1 MPTTG
6 TSLTVIYDNFMM
18 MAKDYRLITLYN
30 TSLTDFE
37 NYLEGFLVSA
47 IQTFNVC
54 DQSLAYSAGAFT
66 ETLTQKNITILAK
79 LIKRYWLEKEVADI
93 TQMNL
98 HITDRDYK
106 IYSEAQNLTAKKAL
120 LILEREEVSQLL
132 VNYSLNNNVDWAS
145 WYAGTYYTP

>member
-6 TSLTVIYDNFMM
+6 TALTVIYDNFMM

-47 IQTFNVC
+47 IQAFDVC

-66 ETLTQKNITILAK
+66 ETLTQKNITKQI
-79 LIKRYWLEKEVADI
+79 
-93 TQMNL
+93 
-98 HITDRDYK
+98 
-106 IYSEAQNLTAKKAL
+106 
-120 LILEREEVSQLL
+120 
-132 VNYSLNNNVDWAS
+132 
-145 WYAGTYYTP
+145 